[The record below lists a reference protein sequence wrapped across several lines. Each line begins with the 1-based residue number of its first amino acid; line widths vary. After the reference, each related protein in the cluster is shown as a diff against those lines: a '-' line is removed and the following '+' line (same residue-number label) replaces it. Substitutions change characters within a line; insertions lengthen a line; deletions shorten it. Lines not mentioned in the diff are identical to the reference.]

1 MMRIRGAMGIAAVLL
16 AVSAPAAGTALAT
29 EAAPITGLAGQAA
42 LAGAANDDVLARRLD
57 DRVKLQRT
65 AHRGMEFVPI
75 ARAGSAKNGKSKLA
89 IDIVNQIEL
98 DGNALDNV
106 FSSLLPL
113 DFNNNGTAEFLHW
126 NGHRIM
132 RLYGGKGNK
141 IWEISNSSGRRQGKE
156 AWTHRDTAA
165 ILDLNGDKKED
176 VLHCWQSGSTRLLV
190 ARNGANGKEIRKV
203 SLSGQSNSA
212 GSLCLI
218 SVYRKQSD
226 KKPIVIVAQ
235 QQPGGSAKC
244 DSKNYVDN
252 YTRVAAYDTNLKL
265 LWTTDTCHAGHQTA
279 GVDTN
284 GDGYMEYFF
293 AGKYALDFN
302 GKIRCS
308 LSGWNSKDH
317 VDAIRVGQLD
327 PASSRFTAV
336 ALGATGG
343 GGFNA
348 ADCKRLWTMP
358 KEIKNPQELSIA
370 QLDPAPKPLSITVTE
385 RGSDTTKSYVL
396 DKDGKIVRTIGHRV
410 VPMQNAELD
419 GDTRTDELV
428 SMFGNVF
435 NSAGSKILTNSWYWN
450 LKGSK
455 VKQVATANEYEAWTA
470 FPLLYDVDN
479 DGRDELVTWGQSLI
493 AVGRPR

>member
-29 EAAPITGLAGQAA
+29 EAAQISGLAGQAA
-42 LAGAANDDVLARRLD
+42 LAGATNDDVLARRLD

-65 AHRGMEFVPI
+65 SHRGMEFVPI
-75 ARAGSAKNGKSKLA
+75 ARAGTAQAGKAKLG
-89 IDIVNQIEL
+89 IDIVNKIEL

-141 IWEISNSSGRRQGKE
+141 IWQITNSSGRRQGKE

-165 ILDLNGDKKED
+165 IMDLNGDSRED
-176 VLHCWQSGSTRLLV
+176 VLHCWQSGSEKLLI
-190 ARNGANGKEIRKV
+190 ARNGANGKEIRRA

-212 GSLCLI
+212 TSPCLI

-226 KKPIVIVAQ
+226 KKPIVILAQ
-235 QQPGGSAKC
+235 QQPGGSGKC
-244 DSKNYVDN
+244 DSKNYID
-252 YTRVAAYDTNLKL
+252 YFTRVAAYDTNLKL
-265 LWTTDTCHAGHQTA
+265 LWTTDTCHAGHHTA
-279 GVDTN
+279 GVDIN
-284 GDGYMEYFF
+284 NDGYMEYFF
-293 AGKYALDFN
+293 AGKYALEFN
-302 GKIRCS
+302 GKIRCK
-308 LSGWNSKDH
+308 LEGWSSTDH
-317 VDAIRVGQLD
+317 VDAIRIGQLD

-343 GGFNA
+343 GAFDASN
-348 ADCKRLWTMP
+348 CKRLWTLT
-358 KEIKNPQELSIA
+358 KTISNPQELSIA
-370 QLDPAPKPLSITVTE
+370 QLDPAPKPLSITVTQ
-385 RGSDTTKSYVL
+385 RGSNTNKSYVL
-396 DKDGKIVRTIGHRV
+396 DKNGKIVRTIGYRV

-435 NSAGSKILTNSWYWN
+435 NGAGSRILSNSWYWN
-450 LKGSK
+450 LKGTK
-455 VKQVATANEYEAWTA
+455 VTEVSAANEYESWVA

-493 AVGRPR
+493 VVGRPR